1 MEMELANEVHLFVEF
16 NGVIV
21 GNSGIMFYDRAPS
34 KVEQKFAGGLPEQV
48 YLTDKHSI
56 QKVEWDEKVN
66 KPFETVKVRYM
77 DGSNDVTTYILPVKR
92 MEKVLREID
101 EAIKRGDEKIRIDLS
116 DIRPRKEGRDARE
129 ITEELK
135 AGARKTDGIGR

>member
-129 ITEELK
+129 ITEEN
-135 AGARKTDGIGR
+135 R